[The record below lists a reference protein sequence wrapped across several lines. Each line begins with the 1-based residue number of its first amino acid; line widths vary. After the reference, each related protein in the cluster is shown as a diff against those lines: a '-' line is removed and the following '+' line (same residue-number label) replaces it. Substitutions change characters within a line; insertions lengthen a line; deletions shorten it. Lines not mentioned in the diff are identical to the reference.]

1 MENKTKC
8 ISYCR
13 VSSKEQEDTG
23 YSLDAQEKQQNEY
36 APNKGFVIDKV
47 FRIAESASGKMIRKN
62 FIEMLAYANK
72 RKINI
77 ILCEKID
84 RLTRNM
90 KDAVLISEWLEENDK
105 REIHFIKENFIVNKN
120 TKAHENLV
128 WDMKVAIARFYTKN
142 LSEEV
147 RKGQKEKLAQGGYP
161 SQAKLGY
168 KTVGEKGHKT
178 HVKDEP
184 RASFVQE
191 IFELYSTGN
200 YSVKA
205 LVEIMHK
212 KGLRN
217 SYENKVLK
225 SRMHELLSDPF
236 YMGKI
241 RWNGQTYPGDHE
253 PIITKGIFEEVQQKL
268 VRQYKN
274 PQYKKHLPVFKS
286 KIICEECEGTITWE
300 IQKGHWY
307 GHCNHYKNCSQK
319 VYVRQEIVESQIFPL
334 FDKAAPKSD
343 RAVGL
348 LEKAIARKHE
358 GSTKKNEDLRVDL
371 QLSHDRIQRRIEKMY
386 EDKLDGKITA
396 DFYDKKCKEY
406 TADQENLLSDLEK
419 LGSDDRKY
427 FEVGYAIHELAEH
440 AVEIYNSV
448 NTTTD
453 DKRLLLAYIFSSL
466 RLNADKI
473 KHKYTYGFEFLAEWS
488 PLLNKNFE
496 PTKNPNKNGVNGVL
510 KHRLSEPRHPSVNNN
525 FEPKETLI
533 LPNDLK
539 VEPSNHEVC
548 SAARTR
554 TWNHLL
560 THDP

>member
-1 MENKTKC
+1 
-8 ISYCR
+8 
-13 VSSKEQEDTG
+13 
-23 YSLDAQEKQQNEY
+23 
-36 APNKGFVIDKV
+36 
-47 FRIAESASGKMIRKN
+47 
-62 FIEMLAYANK
+62 MLAYANK

-90 KDAVLISEWLEENDK
+90 KDAVLISEWLEENDE
-105 REIHFIKENFIVNKN
+105 REVHFIKENFIVNKN

-168 KTVGEKGHKT
+168 KTVGEKGRKT

-184 RASFVQE
+184 RASFVRE

-205 LVEIMHK
+205 LVEMMYK

-217 SYENKVLK
+217 SYGNKVLK

-253 PIITKGIFEEVQQKL
+253 PIITRAIFDEVQQKL

-286 KIICEECEGTITWE
+286 KITCEECGGTITWE

-319 VYVRQEIVESQIFPL
+319 VYVRQEIIEEQIFPL
-334 FDKAAPKSD
+334 FDKVSPKSD
-343 RAVGL
+343 RVTEL

-358 GSTKKNEDLRVDL
+358 GSTKRNEDLRADL

-396 DFYDKKCKEY
+396 DFYDKKCREY

-419 LGSDDRKY
+419 LGNDDRKY

-440 AVEIYNSV
+440 AVEIYNSIKA
-448 NTTTD
+448 TTD
-453 DKRLLLAYIFSSL
+453 DKRLLLAYIFSDL
-466 RLNADKI
+466 GLNADKI
-473 KHKYTYGFEFLAEWS
+473 RHKYTYGFEFLAEWS

-496 PTKNPNKNGVNGVL
+496 PTKNPSKNGVNGVPN
-510 KHRLSEPRHPSVNNN
+510 HRLPEPMHLSVNNN
-525 FEPKETLI
+525 FEPKEVLI
-533 LPNDLK
+533 LGHDSG
-539 VEPSNHEVC
+539 VEPINHDLC
-548 SAARTR
+548 SRIKTFA
-554 TWNHLL
+554 NF
-560 THDP
+560 